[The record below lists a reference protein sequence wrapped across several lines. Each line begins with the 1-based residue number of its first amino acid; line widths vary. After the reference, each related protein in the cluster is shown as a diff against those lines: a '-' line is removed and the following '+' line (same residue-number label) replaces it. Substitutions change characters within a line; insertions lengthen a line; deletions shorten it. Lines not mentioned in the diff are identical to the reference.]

1 MPNINGIIKT
11 LQNIMRKDAGVSG
24 DAQRIE
30 QLGWMI
36 TLKIMDDKDAELE
49 LLNDDYVSV
58 IPPEL
63 QWRAWAGDSEG
74 ITGEALKDFV
84 DNKLFPGLQNLDVA
98 GNDGES
104 INRRAL
110 LVRDIF
116 SGTNN
121 YMKNGTIIRQVLN
134 KLNEIDFNA
143 SDDRHVFGDI
153 YEGLLRDLQSAGN
166 YGEFYTPRAVTE
178 IMTEIVNPRLG
189 EKVLDPA
196 CGTGGFLTSAIENIR
211 KQDVHSVEDLH
222 ELENNIL
229 GQELKPLPFML
240 CVTNLILHD
249 IEVPNILYTDSLNR
263 EYTSI
268 GAKDRVDVILANPPF
283 GASVSDGVETNYPA
297 QFRTTESADLFLLLM
312 MRYLREGGRA
322 AIVLPDGSLTGDGVK
337 QRIREEFLK
346 QCNISTIVRLPNSV
360 FQPYASVATNLLFFT
375 KGEPTKEIW
384 YWEHKLPEGQ
394 KSYSKTKPIQK
405 SEFETLKAWWNN
417 RRENDQAWRV
427 TIEKIAESGWNLDI
441 KNPFVHE
448 EEVTHTT
455 AELLEMLNE
464 SFVKSEN
471 LLEELRKAEKI

>member
-1 MPNINGIIKT
+1 MPNIGGIIKS
-11 LQNIMRKDAGVSG
+11 LQNIMWKDPGVSG
-24 DAQRIE
+24 DAQRLE

-36 TLKIMDDKDAELE
+36 TLKIIDDKDAEME
-49 LLNDDYVSV
+49 LISDDYVSV
-58 IPPEL
+58 IPSEL
-63 QWRAWAGDSEG
+63 QWRNWAADSEG
-74 ITGEALKDFV
+74 MTGDELKDFV
-84 DNKLFPGLQNLDVA
+84 DNKLFPGLQNLDVST
-98 GNDGES
+98 GNK
-104 INRRAL
+104 RAVL
-110 LVRDIF
+110 IRDIF
-116 SGTNN
+116 AGTNN
-121 YMKNGTIIRQVLN
+121 YMKNGTIIRQVVN

-143 SDDRHVFGDI
+143 SEDRHMFGDI

-166 YGEFYTPRAVTE
+166 YGEFYTTRAVTE
-178 IMTEIVNPRLG
+178 IMTEIINPRLG

-211 KQDVHSVEDLH
+211 KQDVHSVEDMKV
-222 ELENNIL
+222 LEETIC

-249 IEVPNILYTDSLNR
+249 IEVPNVMNMDSLNR

-268 GAKDRVDVILANPPF
+268 GAKERVDVILANPPF

-312 MRYLREGGRA
+312 IRYLREGGRA

-337 QRIREEFLK
+337 QRIREEFLT
-346 QCNISTIVRLPNSV
+346 QCNVHTIVRLPNSV

-405 SEFETLKAWWNN
+405 SEFASLKEWWGK
-417 RRENDQAWRV
+417 RVENEKAWRV
-427 TIEKIAESGWNLDI
+427 PVEKIAENGWNLDI
-441 KNPFVHE
+441 KNPFVKE

-455 AELLEMLNE
+455 GELLQMLSDSFKKSDELINE
-464 SFVKSEN
+464 LKK
-471 LLEELRKAEKI
+471 ELK

>member
-1 MPNINGIIKT
+1 MSNISGIIKT
-11 LQNIMRKDAGVSG
+11 IQNIMRKDKGVSG

-36 TLKIMDDKDAELE
+36 TLKILDDKDAELE
-49 LLNDDYVSV
+49 LLTDNYVSV
-58 IPPEL
+58 IPKEL
-63 QWRAWAGDSEG
+63 QWRSWAADSEG
-74 ITGEALKDFV
+74 LTGDALKDFV
-84 DNKLFPGLQNLDVA
+84 DNSLFPGLQNLDVS
-98 GNDGES
+98 GLDGGV
-104 INRRAL
+104 NTRAVL
-110 LVRDIF
+110 IRDIF

-121 YMKNGTIIRQVLN
+121 YMKNGITIRQVVN

-143 SDDRHVFGDI
+143 SEDRHLFGDI
-153 YEGLLRDLQSAGN
+153 YENLLRNLQSAGN
-166 YGEFYTPRAVTE
+166 YGEFYTPRAITE

-211 KQDVHSVEDLH
+211 KQDVHSVDDLKV
-222 ELENNIL
+222 LESSIQ

-268 GAKDRVDVILANPPF
+268 GAKDRVDIILANPPF

-312 MRYLREGGRA
+312 IRYLKNGGRA
-322 AIVLPDGSLTGDGVK
+322 AIVLPDGSLTGEGVK
-337 QRIREEFLK
+337 QRIRQEFLEK
-346 QCNISTIVRLPNSV
+346 CNISTIVRLPNSV

-384 YWEHKLPEGQ
+384 YWEHKLPDGQ
-394 KSYSKTKPIQK
+394 KAYSKTKPIQK
-405 SEFETLKAWWNN
+405 SEFDSLKTWWNN
-417 RRENDQAWRV
+417 RKENNQAWKV
-427 TIEKIAESGWNLDI
+427 SIDTLKSNGYNLDI
-441 KNPFVHE
+441 KNPFVKE
-448 EEVTHTT
+448 EEKTYST
-455 AELLEMLNE
+455 AELLLLLHE
-464 SFVKSEN
+464 SFKKSD
-471 LLEELRKAEKI
+471 ELITELNKSLK